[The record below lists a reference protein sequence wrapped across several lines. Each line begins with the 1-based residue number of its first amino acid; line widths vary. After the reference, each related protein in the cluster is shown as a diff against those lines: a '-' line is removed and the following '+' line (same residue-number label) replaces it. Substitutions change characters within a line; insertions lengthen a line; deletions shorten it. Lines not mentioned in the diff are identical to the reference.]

1 MTTTLESTPH
11 SALWNRHLGWIV
23 LVVGLILTASEAL
36 HMKSDVELHAE
47 REFNVQCSEIKKN
60 IERRL
65 GEHAR
70 ILQNGTALFEAS
82 DTVTRETWHA
92 FTHHQ
97 KFDTQLPGIQGLGFS
112 LLIPREGLTRHV
124 MNMRREGFP
133 EYQLKPVGDRAVYTS
148 IIYLEP
154 FSGRNL
160 RAFGYDMFSE
170 PVRRAA
176 MERARDTDAAALS
189 GKVVLVQE
197 TGTDVQA
204 GALMYVPVYHKGLP
218 IETVA
223 QRRAA
228 ILGWVY
234 SPYRMNDL
242 MQGILGGRNLEQE
255 KQLHLRIFDSGQ
267 PSPQRLLYE
276 CHPAVDDKLLTAVR
290 FTQQIPVD
298 FNGHC
303 WTLRFTQTGDG
314 LTSVD
319 YLRVWLTLGGGM
331 AISLLLFALIRAL
344 MNTRAAALRM
354 AEKLT
359 VELKE
364 SEQFVTDVLNSL
376 SSNIA
381 VIDSRGIIVAVNEPW
396 RNFAVAHRGSAAVRS
411 DLGTPYLDACR
422 GIVAGEDDEGVEAA
436 QNGIRSVLR
445 GEQEKFT
452 LEYPCHSPVEQRWF
466 TMCVVRFHGLR
477 HGVVISHTDITERRL
492 IEIKLIE
499 SELHLR
505 TIIENEPEC
514 IKIMDKEGLLLQ
526 MNPAG
531 LAMIEAD
538 SLEQVAGRPVLEFIA
553 PEYRTAY
560 AELHQRVLAGET
572 RQLQYEV
579 LGLKGGRRW
588 LDTHAA
594 PMPDL
599 GTMVH
604 LAVTRDISVQKK
616 TELELLNTNLLLKEA
631 TIQAEAA
638 NRAKSAFL
646 ANMSHEI
653 RTPMDAII
661 GLGRLALLTNLTEKQ
676 RDYLNKIESS
686 SGTLLHL
693 IDDLLDLSKVEAGKL
708 TLETITFSL
717 AACLTTVRSVIQVK
731 AVEQGLDFPITVT
744 PEVPT
749 LLIGDPFRLEQIL
762 INLLGNAVKFTDQGE
777 VSLEVTAVSAG
788 ADETVLVTC
797 TVRDTGI
804 GMTADQRANLFQPFT
819 QADCST
825 TRRYGGTG
833 LGLSISRQLVELMGG
848 QIGVESEP
856 GRGSVF
862 RFTVPLVRGRLPAES
877 APPLLDPALI
887 TATLRGRR
895 VLVAEDNTI
904 NQQVARELLQ
914 KVGMVVTIAGDGR
927 AAAAAATEFG
937 VHFDVVLMDLQ
948 MPVMD
953 GYEATRLIR
962 EQWPSDRLPI
972 IAMTAYASQEELDRC
987 LKSGM
992 NDHLTKPVLPERLY
1006 ACLAQWVRP
1015 AGEEEFY
1022 EQNPDERLR

>member
-514 IKIMDKEGLLLQ
+514 IKIMDAEGLLIQ

-560 AELHQRVLAGET
+560 AELHQQVLAGET

-653 RTPMDAII
+653 RTPMNAII
-661 GLGRLALLTNLTEKQ
+661 CLGRLALLTNLTEKQ

-904 NQQVARELLQ
+904 NQQVARDLLQ

>member
-364 SEQFVTDVLNSL
+364 SEQFVIDVLNSL

-396 RNFAVAHRGSAAVRS
+396 RNYAVAHRGSAALRG

-477 HGVVISHTDITERRL
+477 HGVVVSHTDITERRL